1 MEQLSGGGASVTR
14 LTSSF
19 STTIEATMERFDGGG
34 SNRKLQKVKSQI
46 DDVKDV
52 MASNIDKVLERGEKL
67 EDVLEKSDQMKD
79 HAMQFKTKGKK
90 LRRML
95 YCQNIKMKVRA
106 PARVHMQNADVTR
119 ARPPG
124 R

>member
-1 MEQLSGGGASVTR
+1 MTR